1 MLLLFRGTLYRQAIA
16 QELTQVIQEIL
27 DQYTDDGNPGQLY
40 EYSKAL
46 ASDLNAAIHLHYEV
60 YANIFDARYNRYAT
74 DVSVDLSNDGTTLE
88 YRFDENHWYWENA
101 KLNDATL
108 KRMVAVID
116 DEARYPLIHQR
127 KVAAVSNTTIQ
138 ALLQQVRDG
147 EFYPLTA
154 SVWETL
160 QWEGWPEEI
169 GLEDRGDFEML
180 ALSVP
185 RDLRADIKEQDDDTL
200 EFWNEF
206 DIELKDRFPQ
216 HIDLID
222 DRDGSVTIVK
232 PKALTF
238 RTAKLATDVDVLTS
252 SLSSV
257 LRRHERAFRKTNLEV
272 ASYELARDLNA
283 VVAKQ
288 FVGPAFRPF
297 AVTSYSTC
305 SLQVGVRGPRD
316 TKTLAYVPKG
326 CPDGPVGW
334 SLGPD
339 DLVEILMQHDAK
351 AAKRHNAAEAFLA
364 AVLHDS
370 QDAGFEAVP
379 KARAS
384 VQVLFPGDVYATFD
398 YLDAKTVHLTYF
410 IAYSPAKGSGG
421 ATMQFITDL
430 ADQHC
435 CTLSLTA
442 DPLDLS
448 QFAWPFAKMNTR
460 AKPIPVEK
468 LRRFYERFGFRSY
481 RGGKDFVRTPRC

>member
-1 MLLLFRGTLYRQAIA
+1 MDLAEWAGEKR
-16 QELTQVIQEIL
+16 
-27 DQYTDDGNPGQLY
+27 
-40 EYSKAL
+40 YS
-46 ASDLNAAIHLHYEV
+46 
-60 YANIFDARYNRYAT
+60 
-74 DVSVDLSNDGTTLE
+74 
-88 YRFDENHWYWENA
+88 FDEVLIELARRRMHLDPDDMAELEDIY
-101 KLNDATL
+101 DA
-108 KRMVAVID
+108 
-116 DEARYPLIHQR
+116 ARYPLIHQR
-127 KVAAVSNTTIQ
+127 KVAASSHATIQ
-138 ALLQQVRDG
+138 DLLQQVRDG
-147 EFYPLTA
+147 EFRPLTA
-154 SVWETL
+154 SVWDTL
-160 QWEGWPEEI
+160 RWEGFPEEI
-169 GLEDRGDFEML
+169 GIEDRGAFEQLEL
-180 ALSVP
+180 ALP
-185 RDLRADIKEQDDDTL
+185 RDLRLAIKEQDDDTL

-206 DIELKDRFPQ
+206 DIELKDQFPQ
-216 HIDLID
+216 HIDLIAP
-222 DRDGSVTIVK
+222 DGSVTIVK

-238 RTAKLATDVDVLTS
+238 RTAKLATDVSTLRS
-252 SLSSV
+252 SIASV
-257 LRRHERAFRKTNLEV
+257 LRRHAQQFRKTNLEV

-305 SLQVGVRGPRD
+305 SLQVGIKSPRG
-316 TKTLAYVPKG
+316 TETLAYVPKG
-326 CPDGPVGW
+326 CPDGSVGW
-334 SLGPD
+334 SHDAD
-339 DLVEILMQHDAK
+339 DLVEILIQHDVK

-364 AVLHDS
+364 AVLQDS

-398 YLDAKTVHLTYF
+398 YLDVKTVHITYF
-410 IAYSPAKGSGG
+410 IAYSPAKGAGG

-468 LRRFYERFGFRSY
+468 LRWFYERFGFRSY
-481 RGGKDFVRTPRC
+481 RGGKDFVRVPKC

>member
-1 MLLLFRGTLYRQAIA
+1 MHVAYIPPAYRKDLRDLATWA
-16 QELTQVIQEIL
+16 
-27 DQYTDDGNPGQLY
+27 GQRR
-40 EYSKAL
+40 YS
-46 ASDLNAAIHLHYEV
+46 
-60 YANIFDARYNRYAT
+60 
-74 DVSVDLSNDGTTLE
+74 
-88 YRFDENHWYWENA
+88 FDEVLIELARLRLH
-101 KLNDATL
+101 LDADGMAEL
-108 KRMVAVID
+108 DALY

-127 KVAAVSNTTIQ
+127 KVAY
-138 ALLQQVRDG
+138 R
-147 EFYPLTA
+147 Y
-154 SVWETL
+154 
-160 QWEGWPEEI
+160 
-169 GLEDRGDFEML
+169 
-180 ALSVP
+180 
-185 RDLRADIKEQDDDTL
+185 
-200 EFWNEF
+200 
-206 DIELKDRFPQ
+206 
-216 HIDLID
+216 
-222 DRDGSVTIVK
+222 
-232 PKALTF
+232 
-238 RTAKLATDVDVLTS
+238 AKLATDVDVLTS
-252 SLSSV
+252 SLASV
-257 LRRHERAFRKTNLEV
+257 MRRHERAFRKTNLEV

-305 SLQVGVRGPRD
+305 SLQVGIRSPRG
-316 TKTLAYVPKG
+316 TETLAYVPNG
-326 CPDGPVGW
+326 CPDGSVGW
-334 SLGPD
+334 SHDAD
-339 DLVEILMQHDAK
+339 DLVEILIQHDAK

-364 AVLHDS
+364 AVLQDS

-398 YLDAKTVHLTYF
+398 YLDVKTVHITYF
-410 IAYSPAKGSGG
+410 IAYSPAKGAGG

-481 RGGKDFVRTPRC
+481 RGGKDFVRVPKC